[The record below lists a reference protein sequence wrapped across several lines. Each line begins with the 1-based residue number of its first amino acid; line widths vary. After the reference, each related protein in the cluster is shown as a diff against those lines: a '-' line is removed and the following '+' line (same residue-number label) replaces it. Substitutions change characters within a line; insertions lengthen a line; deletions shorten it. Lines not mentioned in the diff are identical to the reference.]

1 MVKSLNQVG
10 KLVFD
15 FYFVLEILKRFYSC
29 NY

>member
-1 MVKSLNQVG
+1 MVKSSNRVG

-15 FYFVLEILKRFYSC
+15 FYFVLEIFKGFYSC